1 MILGMTTL
9 TFVHVLLSLLGIAS
23 GLVVVVGL
31 LGGKRLSG
39 WTTVFLAST
48 VLTSVTGF
56 FFPFHKL
63 LPGHV
68 LGVLSLLA
76 LGLAI
81 MALYGLRL
89 AGVWRRVYV
98 ISAVIALYFNVFVLI
113 AQLFDKVP
121 ELKALA
127 PTKSSPLFLVVQLFV
142 MLTFVAIGALATQ
155 RFRTEAVS
163 AD

>member
-1 MILGMTTL
+1 M
-9 TFVHVLLSLLGIAS
+9 
-23 GLVVVVGL
+23 
-31 LGGKRLSG
+31 
-39 WTTVFLAST
+39 
-48 VLTSVTGF
+48 
-56 FFPFHKL
+56 
-63 LPGHV
+63 
-68 LGVLSLLA
+68 
-76 LGLAI
+76 
-81 MALYGLRL
+81 
-89 AGVWRRVYV
+89 WRRVYV